1 MEHVLSVR
9 NLTKTYGSTT
19 ALNHISM
26 DLHPG
31 IYGLLG
37 HNGAGKSTLLN
48 ILTTTLSYDEGEVL
62 YDGKP
67 IRELG
72 ESYRNI
78 LGYMPQQQ
86 ILRMDLNVE
95 SFLYYMCAMKEVEA
109 SREKIMSLLKKVNLY
124 DVRKKDV
131 SSLSGGMKQRLLI
144 AQALLNE
151 PQVLLLDE
159 PTAGLDPVERMHF
172 RDLTASIA
180 EDRIIII
187 ATHVISDVEM
197 IGNEMIMMRKGNIA
211 AFGNTEDL
219 LHHTRVQISV
229 HTPEELKKLDPSARL
244 LGRQYI
250 NGSLYTRFLSE
261 QKIGEAVPASLDDAY
276 LYYLG

>member
-26 DLHPG
+26 DLHSG